1 MARRPTAARVQV
13 AITGFDAPRAF
24 DAGLGRKMAEAA
36 QRAVTDLF
44 RGASDWCEVARGSA
58 RDGVSVTGQIAELE
72 LKHGG
77 QMLGLRLRLEASGRS
92 GRPVRAEFAAGETF
106 DEASPSPRQL
116 EQVGLRMVEDFV
128 RRIGRGFVDDCQRSF
143 GGS

>member
-36 QRAVTDLF
+36 QRAVIDLF
-44 RGASDWCEVARGSA
+44 RGAPYWCEVARGSA
-58 RDGVSVTGQIAELE
+58 RDGVTVTGQITGLD

-77 QMLGLRLRLEASGRS
+77 QMLGFRLELEARGRS
-92 GRPVRAEFAAGETF
+92 GRPVRAQYAAGREF
-106 DEASPSPRQL
+106 DGASPSPQAIGTGRAAH
-116 EQVGLRMVEDFV
+116 G
-128 RRIGRGFVDDCQRSF
+128 RRIRAVDWPGVRG
-143 GGS
+143 